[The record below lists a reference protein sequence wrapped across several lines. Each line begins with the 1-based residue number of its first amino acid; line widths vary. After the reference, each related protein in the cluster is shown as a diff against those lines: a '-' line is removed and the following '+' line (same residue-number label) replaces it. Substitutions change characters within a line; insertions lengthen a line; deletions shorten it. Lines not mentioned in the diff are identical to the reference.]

1 MGKQG
6 STTSNPNDL
15 RGLAAHDQLQGDED
29 RRRVEARNREWERIR
44 REGEEFGRELRRRAK
59 RMEWYR

>member
-1 MGKQG
+1 M

-15 RGLAAHDQLQGDED
+15 RGLAALDQLQGDED
-29 RRRVEARNREWERIR
+29 RRRVEERNRTWERIR
-44 REGEEFGRELRRRAK
+44 REGEEIGRELCKRAK